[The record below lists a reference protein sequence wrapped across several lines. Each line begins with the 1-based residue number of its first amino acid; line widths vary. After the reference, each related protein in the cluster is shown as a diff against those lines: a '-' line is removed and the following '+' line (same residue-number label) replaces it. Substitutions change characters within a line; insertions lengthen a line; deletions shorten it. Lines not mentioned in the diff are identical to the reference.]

1 MANTLEYLIA
11 VATPASAPA
20 VMTHRHRGLS
30 RDRSDIYTVAI
41 TASTIPGSLRTSV
54 VVSIERGAIATI
66 TAAKSPARSPT
77 SRRPIEPANGDDSRA
92 HENVAH
98 SCPLH
103 EELDRELIGPHREPS
118 RQLFHVADERPGDE
132 QPEDHS
138 RVVLDR
144 LVVQLAGDEEVLDV
158 GGEPVLVHVDGRV
171 AELAVQ
177 AWQPEHD
184 REQDDEQETGL
195 EPVRFKETNCLSPV
209 IAVRARQN
217 QQNHERGGQYADGGK
232 PRLAHPAEPEHHHRR
247 HNGREDAQDARPTC
261 TSAHWSHSMKTN
273 VRRRGYRTT
282 DPFSYRFPDRCGSR
296 DR

>member
-1 MANTLEYLIA
+1 
-11 VATPASAPA
+11 
-20 VMTHRHRGLS
+20 MTHRHRGLS
-30 RDRSDIYTVAI
+30 RDTSDKYTVAI

-54 VVSIERGAIATI
+54 VVSIERGAMATI
-66 TAAKSPARSPT
+66 TAATSPARSPT
-77 SRRPIEPANGDDSRA
+77 SRRPIEPANATIPAPTRTLHSRA
-92 HENVAH
+92 H
-98 SCPLH
+98 SH
-103 EELDRELIGPHREPS
+103 EELDRELVGPHRETS
-118 RQLFHVADERPGDE
+118 RQLFHVADERSGDE

-171 AELAVQ
+171 AELAAQ

-217 QQNHERGGQYADGGK
+217 QQNHERGGQHADGGK

-247 HNGREDAQDARPTC
+247 HNGRQDAEDARPTC
-261 TSAHWSHSMKTN
+261 TSAHWSHSMDKRSTSWTPN
-273 VRRRGYRTT
+273 
-282 DPFSYRFPDRCGSR
+282 S
-296 DR
+296 